1 MMKSRRSRTGEGG
14 VRLPL
19 TCASFS
25 SPTLGEERGARA
37 PYQVRGGR
45 HRTAGARGFTLIEVL
60 VALTILS
67 ISLATLLAVFTQG
80 LDRARESRNE
90 ASARVL
96 AQSLLAQAK
105 TSTNL
110 AVGDSGGR
118 TNDLYW
124 HLRVAPYGS
133 SADLAAWQAT
143 PTEISAKVTWLGSSG
158 GRRSVTLSTLRY
170 VPKPS
175 TGSQSDSDSD
185 SE

>member
-1 MMKSRRSRTGEGG
+1 M
-14 VRLPL
+14 LPPL
-19 TCASFS
+19 TCASLS
-25 SPTLGEERGARA
+25 SPTLGEESGARA
-37 PYQVRGGR
+37 LYPVRGGP
-45 HRTAGARGFTLIEVL
+45 HTTAGERGFTLIEVL

-118 TNDLYW
+118 TNDFYW

-133 SADLAAWQAT
+133 AADLAAWQAT

-158 GRRSVTLSTLRY
+158 GRRSITLSTLRY
-170 VPKPS
+170 VPKPG